1 MSGKIKVNKNVVFNE
16 HASWN
21 FYSTNES
28 SDIQLLPSDDIVDQE
43 YVADPFSI
51 GPSTTSSISPAFSPI
66 LKKPFAEPT
75 PLRRSSWDEEKK
87 T

>member
-43 YVADPFSI
+43 YVADPFSV
-51 GPSTTSSISPAFSPI
+51 GPSTTSSISLATSPI
-66 LKKPFAEPT
+66 LKNLSLSQLHWEDHQEIGKNP
-75 PLRRSSWDEEKK
+75 
-87 T
+87 

>member
-43 YVADPFSI
+43 YVADPFFGWSI
-51 GPSTTSSISPAFSPI
+51 NYLIDFTSNFSNIEKTFRWANSI
-66 LKKPFAEPT
+66 
-75 PLRRSSWDEEKK
+75 EKIIK
-87 T
+87 R